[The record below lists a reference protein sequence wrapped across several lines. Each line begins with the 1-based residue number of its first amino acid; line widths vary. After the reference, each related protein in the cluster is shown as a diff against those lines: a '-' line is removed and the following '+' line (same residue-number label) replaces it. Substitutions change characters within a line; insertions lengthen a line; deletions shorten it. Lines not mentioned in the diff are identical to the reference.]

1 MQPSLHLQSIT
12 YRVPYSLLYSTWT
25 INTECQMQGPIQQNQ
40 PTPSV
45 MTIHLRILYNITQ
58 KAERFVAVKAS
69 WSETSML

>member
-1 MQPSLHLQSIT
+1 
-12 YRVPYSLLYSTWT
+12 
-25 INTECQMQGPIQQNQ
+25 MQGPIQQNQ

-45 MTIHLRILYNITQ
+45 MTIHLRILYYITQ